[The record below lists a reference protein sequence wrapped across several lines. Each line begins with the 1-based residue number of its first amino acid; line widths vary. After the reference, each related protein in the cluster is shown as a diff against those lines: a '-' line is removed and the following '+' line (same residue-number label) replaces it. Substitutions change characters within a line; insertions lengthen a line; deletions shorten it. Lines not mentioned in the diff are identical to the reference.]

1 MTRYKDE
8 LFHYS
13 AKPSATQLL
22 RKKKRIMAEED
33 TQADDEKAPKKKL
46 SRRQLLLQALQKNPT
61 KIGTDADE
69 PEDEPEDDETDE
81 SEQDLSPKS
90 KRKKLA
96 SKSVKG
102 KPRFPLKKA
111 SR

>member
-8 LFHYS
+8 LFHYRT
-13 AKPSATQLL
+13 KPSAAQPL
-22 RKKKRIMAEED
+22 RKKKRVSAEAD

-46 SRRQLLLQALQKNPT
+46 SRRQMLLQALQKNPT

-69 PEDEPEDDETDE
+69 PEEDEEDEP
-81 SEQDLSPKS
+81 EQDLSAKS

>member
-13 AKPSATQLL
+13 TKPSAAQIL
-22 RKKKRIMAEED
+22 RKKKRTASEED
-33 TQADDEKAPKKKL
+33 AQTDDEKAPKKKL
-46 SRRQLLLQALQKNPT
+46 SRRQMLLQALQKNPA

-69 PEDEPEDDETDE
+69 PEDAHTDDE
-81 SEQDLSPKS
+81 SEQDLSAKS

>member
-1 MTRYKDE
+1 MTHYKDE

-13 AKPSATQLL
+13 TKPFATQLL
-22 RKKKRIMAEED
+22 RKKKHVAAEED
-33 TQADDEKAPKKKL
+33 TPSNDKKKL
-46 SRRQLLLQALQKNPT
+46 SRRQMLLQALQKNPT

-69 PEDEPEDDETDE
+69 PEGDEEDE
-81 SEQDLSPKS
+81 SGKNLSAKS

>member
-13 AKPSATQLL
+13 TKPSAAQLL
-22 RKKKRIMAEED
+22 RKKKRIASGED
-33 TQADDEKAPKKKL
+33 TQTDDGQVSKKKL
-46 SRRQLLLQALQKNPT
+46 SRRQMLLQALQKNPT

-69 PEDEPEDDETDE
+69 PEEDEEDE
-81 SEQDLSPKS
+81 SEQDLSTKS
-90 KRKKLA
+90 RRKKLA

>member
-8 LFHYS
+8 MFHYS
-13 AKPSATQLL
+13 AKPSAAQPL
-22 RKKKRIMAEED
+22 RKKKRIAVEED
-33 TQADDEKAPKKKL
+33 TRADDEKAPKKL
-46 SRRQLLLQALQKNPT
+46 SRRQMLLQALQKNPT
-61 KIGTDADE
+61 KIGTDG
-69 PEDEPEDDETDE
+69 DDEDE
-81 SEQDLSPKS
+81 SEQDLSAKS

>member
-13 AKPSATQLL
+13 TKPSAAQLL
-22 RKKKRIMAEED
+22 RKNKRVAAEED
-33 TQADDEKAPKKKL
+33 TQDDEKVSKKKL
-46 SRRQLLLQALQKNPT
+46 SSRQMLLQALQKNPT

-69 PEDEPEDDETDE
+69 PEEDEGDE
-81 SEQDLSPKS
+81 SEQDLSVKS

-96 SKSVKG
+96 PKSVKG

>member
-13 AKPSATQLL
+13 TKPSPAQPL
-22 RKKKRIMAEED
+22 RKKKRISAGENAQ
-33 TQADDEKAPKKKL
+33 TDDEKVPKKKL
-46 SRRQLLLQALQKNPT
+46 SRRQMLLQALQKNPT

-69 PEDEPEDDETDE
+69 PEDDDEEEE
-81 SEQDLSPKS
+81 SEQDLSART

>member
-13 AKPSATQLL
+13 TKPSATQPL
-22 RKKKRIMAEED
+22 RKKKRIATEGS
-33 TQADDEKAPKKKL
+33 TQDDEKAFQKKL
-46 SRRQLLLQALQKNPT
+46 SRRQMLLQALQKNPS

-69 PEDEPEDDETDE
+69 PDGDEEDG
-81 SEQDLSPKS
+81 SEQDLSPKP

-96 SKSVKG
+96 PKSVKG

>member
-13 AKPSATQLL
+13 TKPSAAQPL
-22 RKKKRIMAEED
+22 RKKKRISTEED
-33 TQADDEKAPKKKL
+33 VRAEDEKAPKKKL
-46 SRRQLLLQALQKNPT
+46 SRRQMLLQALQKNPT
-61 KIGTDADE
+61 KIGTDADGPEENEEE
-69 PEDEPEDDETDE
+69 P
-81 SEQDLSPKS
+81 EQDLSAKS

>member
-13 AKPSATQLL
+13 TKPSAAQPL
-22 RKKKRIMAEED
+22 RKKKRISAEGD
-33 TQADDEKAPKKKL
+33 ARTDDEKALQKRL
-46 SRRQLLLQALQKNPT
+46 SRRQMLLQALQKNPT
-61 KIGTDADE
+61 KIGTDAEESEQDE
-69 PEDEPEDDETDE
+69 EGE
-81 SEQDLSPKS
+81 SEQDLSAKS

-96 SKSVKG
+96 SESVKG

>member
-1 MTRYKDE
+1 MTHYKDE

-13 AKPSATQLL
+13 TKPTAAQLL
-22 RKKKRIMAEED
+22 RKKKRISAEDD
-33 TQADDEKAPKKKL
+33 TQSDEKVSKKKL
-46 SRRQLLLQALQKNPT
+46 SRRQMLLQALQKNPT

-69 PEDEPEDDETDE
+69 SEENEEDG
-81 SEQDLSPKS
+81 SEQDLPAKS

>member
-13 AKPSATQLL
+13 AKPSAAQPL
-22 RKKKRIMAEED
+22 RKKKRIVAEGS
-33 TQADDEKAPKKKL
+33 TQDDEKASKKKL
-46 SRRQLLLQALQKNPT
+46 SRRQLLLQALQKNPS

-69 PEDEPEDDETDE
+69 PDGDEEDE
-81 SEQDLSPKS
+81 SEQDLSAKP

-96 SKSVKG
+96 SKNVKG

-111 SR
+111 TR

>member
-13 AKPSATQLL
+13 ARPSDAQLP
-22 RKKKRIMAEED
+22 RKKKRVASED
-33 TQADDEKAPKKKL
+33 EQVSKKKL

-61 KIGTDADE
+61 KIRTDADE
-69 PEDEPEDDETDE
+69 PEEVEEDE
-81 SEQDLSPKS
+81 SEQDLSAKS

-102 KPRFPLKKA
+102 KPRFPIKKA

>member
-13 AKPSATQLL
+13 AKPSATRLL
-22 RKKKRIMAEED
+22 RKKKRIAVEED
-33 TQADDEKAPKKKL
+33 AKADEEEAPKKKL
-46 SRRQLLLQALQKNPT
+46 SRRRMVLQALQKNPT

-69 PEDEPEDDETDE
+69 PNEDEEDA
-81 SEQDLSPKS
+81 SEQDLSANS

>member
-1 MTRYKDE
+1 MTHYKDE

-13 AKPSATQLL
+13 TKPSAEQLL
-22 RKKKRIMAEED
+22 RKKKRAVADEDAE
-33 TQADDEKAPKKKL
+33 TDDEQKPKKKL

-61 KIGTDADE
+61 KVGTDSEEPDE
-69 PEDEPEDDETDE
+69 ENDEQE
-81 SEQDLSPKS
+81 DLSPKP

-96 SKSVKG
+96 SKNVKG

-111 SR
+111 KR

>member
-8 LFHYS
+8 LFHYN

-22 RKKKRIMAEED
+22 RKKRIAAEED
-33 TQADDEKAPKKKL
+33 IKADEKAPKKKL

-61 KIGTDADE
+61 KIGADGDE
-69 PEDEPEDDETDE
+69 PEENEEDE
-81 SEQDLSPKS
+81 SEQDLSAKS

-96 SKSVKG
+96 SRSVKG

>member
-1 MTRYKDE
+1 M
-8 LFHYS
+8 
-13 AKPSATQLL
+13 
-22 RKKKRIMAEED
+22 
-33 TQADDEKAPKKKL
+33 
-46 SRRQLLLQALQKNPT
+46 LLQALQKNPT

-69 PEDEPEDDETDE
+69 PEEDEEDGLDK
-81 SEQDLSPKS
+81 DLSTKT

>member
-8 LFHYS
+8 LFHYGT
-13 AKPSATQLL
+13 KPSAAQRL
-22 RKKKRIMAEED
+22 RRKKRISAEED
-33 TQADDEKAPKKKL
+33 TQTDDEKKL
-46 SRRQLLLQALQKNPT
+46 SSRQMLLQALQKNPT
-61 KIGTDADE
+61 KIGTDADG
-69 PEDEPEDDETDE
+69 
-81 SEQDLSPKS
+81 SEQDLSAKS

>member
-1 MTRYKDE
+1 VTRYKDE

-13 AKPSATQLL
+13 TKPSAAQPL
-22 RKKKRIMAEED
+22 RKKKRISAEED
-33 TQADDEKAPKKKL
+33 TQDDDGQAPKKKL
-46 SRRQLLLQALQKNPT
+46 SRRQMLLQALQKNPT

-69 PEDEPEDDETDE
+69 PEEDEADE
-81 SEQDLSPKS
+81 SEQDLSAKS

-102 KPRFPLKKA
+102 KPRFPIKKA

>member
-13 AKPSATQLL
+13 TKPSAAQPL
-22 RKKKRIMAEED
+22 RKKKRVVADEDAEMDNE
-33 TQADDEKAPKKKL
+33 QNPKKKL

-61 KIGTDADE
+61 KVGTDSEEPDE
-69 PEDEPEDDETDE
+69 QE
-81 SEQDLSPKS
+81 DLSAKP

-96 SKSVKG
+96 AKNVKG

-111 SR
+111 TR

>member
-22 RKKKRIMAEED
+22 RKKKRIVAEED
-33 TQADDEKAPKKKL
+33 TQNDNEKKL
-46 SRRQLLLQALQKNPT
+46 SRRQMLLQALQKNPT
-61 KIGTDADE
+61 KAGTDADE
-69 PEDEPEDDETDE
+69 PEENEADA
-81 SEQDLSPKS
+81 SEQDLSAKS

-96 SKSVKG
+96 PKSVKG
-102 KPRFPLKKA
+102 KPRFPLKKV

>member
-22 RKKKRIMAEED
+22 RKKKRVATEED
-33 TQADDEKAPKKKL
+33 AQTDDGQVPKKKL

-69 PEDEPEDDETDE
+69 PEEDEEDE
-81 SEQDLSPKS
+81 SEQDLSAKS

>member
-13 AKPSATQLL
+13 AKPAAAQLL
-22 RKKKRIMAEED
+22 RKKKRIAAEED
-33 TQADDEKAPKKKL
+33 EQADDAKVSKNKL
-46 SRRQLLLQALQKNPT
+46 SRRQMLLQALQKNPT

-69 PEDEPEDDETDE
+69 PEDDEADE
-81 SEQDLSPKS
+81 SEQDLSAKT

>member
-8 LFHYS
+8 LFHYNT
-13 AKPSATQLL
+13 KPSATQPL
-22 RKKKRIMAEED
+22 RKKKRISAEED
-33 TQADDEKAPKKKL
+33 TRADDEKATQKL
-46 SRRQLLLQALQKNPT
+46 SRRQMLLQALQKNPT

-69 PEDEPEDDETDE
+69 PEDDEADE
-81 SEQDLSPKS
+81 SEQDLSAKT

>member
-13 AKPSATQLL
+13 TKPSSAQPL
-22 RKKKRIMAEED
+22 RKKKRISVEED
-33 TQADDEKAPKKKL
+33 TQTDDEKAPKKKL
-46 SRRQLLLQALQKNPT
+46 SRRQILLQALQKNPT

-69 PEDEPEDDETDE
+69 PEEDDDDE
-81 SEQDLSPKS
+81 SEQDLSAKS

>member
-13 AKPSATQLL
+13 TKPSAAQPL
-22 RKKKRIMAEED
+22 RKKKRVSAEDE
-33 TQADDEKAPKKKL
+33 TQAYEKAPKKKL
-46 SRRQLLLQALQKNPT
+46 SRRQMLLQALQKNPT
-61 KIGTDADE
+61 KIGTDSDE
-69 PEDEPEDDETDE
+69 PEEDEDDET
-81 SEQDLSPKS
+81 EQDISAKS
-90 KRKKLA
+90 KRKKLS

>member
-1 MTRYKDE
+1 MIRYKDE

-13 AKPSATQLL
+13 TKPSATQPL
-22 RKKKRIMAEED
+22 RKKKRIASEEND
-33 TQADDEKAPKKKL
+33 QTDDEKVSKKKL
-46 SRRQLLLQALQKNPT
+46 SRRQMLLQALQKNPT

-69 PEDEPEDDETDE
+69 PDGDEEDET
-81 SEQDLSPKS
+81 EQDLSGKS

-102 KPRFPLKKA
+102 KPRFPLKKV

>member
-8 LFHYS
+8 LFHYGT
-13 AKPSATQLL
+13 KPSATQPL
-22 RKKKRIMAEED
+22 RKKKRVAAEED
-33 TQADDEKAPKKKL
+33 EQADDAKVSKKKL
-46 SRRQLLLQALQKNPT
+46 SRRQMLLQALQKNPT

-69 PEDEPEDDETDE
+69 PDGDEEDE
-81 SEQDLSPKS
+81 SEQDLSANS

-96 SKSVKG
+96 SKNVKG

>member
-1 MTRYKDE
+1 MIRYKDE
-8 LFHYS
+8 LFHYTMRVPD
-13 AKPSATQLL
+13 AHPI
-22 RKKKRIMAEED
+22 RKKKRIAAEED
-33 TQADDEKAPKKKL
+33 KQADDAKASKKKV
-46 SRRQLLLQALQKNPT
+46 SRRKMLIQALQKNPT

-69 PEDEPEDDETDE
+69 PDVDEEDE
-81 SEQDLSPKS
+81 SEQDLSAKR

>member
-13 AKPSATQLL
+13 TKPSAAQLL
-22 RKKKRIMAEED
+22 RKKRVSAEED
-33 TQADDEKAPKKKL
+33 TPADDGQAPKKKL
-46 SRRQLLLQALQKNPT
+46 SRRQMLIQALQKNPT

-69 PEDEPEDDETDE
+69 PEDDEADE
-81 SEQDLSPKS
+81 SEQDLSAKT

>member
-13 AKPSATQLL
+13 AKPSATQPL
-22 RKKKRIMAEED
+22 RKKKRIVAEED
-33 TQADDEKAPKKKL
+33 ARADDEKASKKL
-46 SRRQLLLQALQKNPT
+46 SRRQMLLQALQKNPT
-61 KIGTDADE
+61 KIGTDGGE
-69 PEDEPEDDETDE
+69 EDE
-81 SEQDLSPKS
+81 SEQDLSAKS

>member
-13 AKPSATQLL
+13 TKPSATQLL
-22 RKKKRIMAEED
+22 RKKKRISAEED
-33 TQADDEKAPKKKL
+33 AQAGEGQVSKKKL
-46 SRRQLLLQALQKNPT
+46 SRRQMLLQALQKNPT
-61 KIGTDADE
+61 KIGTDVDE
-69 PEDEPEDDETDE
+69 PEKDEEDE
-81 SEQDLSPKS
+81 SEQDLSTKS

>member
-1 MTRYKDE
+1 MTSYKDE

-13 AKPSATQLL
+13 TKPSAAQLL
-22 RKKKRIMAEED
+22 RKKKRIAAEAD
-33 TQADDEKAPKKKL
+33 TQADDEKTPKKTL

-69 PEDEPEDDETDE
+69 PEEDEEDE
-81 SEQDLSPKS
+81 SEQDLSAKS

-102 KPRFPLKKA
+102 KPRFPIKKA

>member
-13 AKPSATQLL
+13 TKPSTTQLL
-22 RKKKRIMAEED
+22 RKNKRIAAEED
-33 TQADDEKAPKKKL
+33 TQADDEKAPKKKV
-46 SRRQLLLQALQKNPT
+46 SRRQMLLQALQKNPT

-69 PEDEPEDDETDE
+69 PEENEEDG

>member
-13 AKPSATQLL
+13 AKPSATQIL
-22 RKKKRIMAEED
+22 RKKKRIAAEED
-33 TQADDEKAPKKKL
+33 TQGDDEKASKKL
-46 SRRQLLLQALQKNPT
+46 SRRQMLLQALQKNPT

-69 PEDEPEDDETDE
+69 PEENDVDA
-81 SEQDLSPKS
+81 SEQDLSAKS

>member
-13 AKPSATQLL
+13 TKPSAAQLL
-22 RKKKRIMAEED
+22 RKKKRVSAEED
-33 TQADDEKAPKKKL
+33 TQAEDEKAPKQKL
-46 SRRQLLLQALQKNPT
+46 SRRQMLLQALQKNPT
-61 KIGTDADE
+61 KIGSDADDPE
-69 PEDEPEDDETDE
+69 EDEEDE
-81 SEQDLSPKS
+81 SEQDLSAKS

-102 KPRFPLKKA
+102 KPRFPLKEA

>member
-13 AKPSATQLL
+13 TKPSAAQLL
-22 RKKKRIMAEED
+22 RKKKRVVADEDAE
-33 TQADDEKAPKKKL
+33 TDDEQKTKKKL
-46 SRRQLLLQALQKNPT
+46 TRRQLLLQDLQKNPT
-61 KIGTDADE
+61 KVGTDSEEPDE
-69 PEDEPEDDETDE
+69 EDDEQE
-81 SEQDLSPKS
+81 DLSPKP

-96 SKSVKG
+96 PKNVKG

-111 SR
+111 TR

>member
-1 MTRYKDE
+1 MTRYKYE

-13 AKPSATQLL
+13 AKPSAAQPL
-22 RKKKRIMAEED
+22 RKKKRVVADKDAE
-33 TQADDEKAPKKKL
+33 TDDEQKSKKKL

-61 KIGTDADE
+61 KIGTDVDE
-69 PEDEPEDDETDE
+69 PGEDEEDE
-81 SEQDLSPKS
+81 SEQDLSAKS
-90 KRKKLA
+90 KRKKLT